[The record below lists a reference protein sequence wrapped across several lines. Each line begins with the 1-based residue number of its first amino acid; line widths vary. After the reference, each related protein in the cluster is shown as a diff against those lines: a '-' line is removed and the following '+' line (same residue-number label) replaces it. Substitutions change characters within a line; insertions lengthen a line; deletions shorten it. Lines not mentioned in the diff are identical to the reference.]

1 MSGKAGRVSPPP
13 ARAGAT
19 PGASRT
25 SLRAADLPWSG
36 TPLGPPERWEPALS
50 AVVDLVLSSPVAMAL
65 AYGEELALI
74 YNDGYANLLGDK
86 HPAAFGRPMAEVFAE
101 VWQLPGMADVID
113 RVRRTGESHLATE
126 TLLPLTETDQATF
139 TSGYSL
145 VRNPHGQPL
154 GVLAVAAETTGV
166 TRRLQRLSELA
177 SALSGTLTLDDVA
190 RVTLRNAAAS
200 FEADQVAFG
209 VDDGAG
215 WRTVRRLR
223 AELLDEADERLP
235 PLWRRQRAGT
245 LTPLITAAQTGTA
258 SFTADGQP
266 LRESALDRHDQKVR
280 ALAALPLRTP
290 SLRGA
295 ITVGYQRPH
304 SWSSAERALLA
315 ASAEL
320 VAQAAERAR
329 RFENQHGTA
338 QLLQRSMLPEHLPD
352 LPLLR
357 IAARYDA
364 GVDGNAAGGDFYDA
378 FALPD
383 GRLAVVLGD
392 VAGHDVQ
399 AAALMGQ
406 VRAALR
412 ALALTDAAPTS
423 VLTGLDRLVASLG
436 AEARTDELFVTVAYG
451 VVQPDA
457 RRLTIAA
464 AGHPPPLLRRPA
476 SLVPPA
482 LGSPAGET
490 RRNARSGGPT
500 LTGPGPA
507 SASYLSVVPGVPLGL
522 GGRREPVTVDFH
534 PGDTLLLFSDGVV
547 ERRREGLTEGLDR
560 LAAAVAGA
568 ATGDPRTLCAVATGA
583 VPGATEDDVAV
594 LAVEF
599 ARTPSR
605 SAGIEVPA
613 EPTAPARVRHW
624 MTAQL
629 TAWQVP
635 EAVIGAAVL
644 CTSELTTNALLHAG
658 TEARVEIDLSP
669 ERLLVSVADRGTR
682 GTVHRAR
689 TETLSSR
696 GRGLGLIEELSDAWG
711 TDPTVRGSTVW
722 FEMVIPR
729 G

>member
-1 MSGKAGRVSPPP
+1 MSGKAGGAWPPSTMASTAAGVS
-13 ARAGAT
+13 RN
-19 PGASRT
+19 
-25 SLRAADLPWSG
+25 SLHTADLPWSS
-36 TPLGPPERWEPALS
+36 TPLGPPELWDPALR
-50 AVVDLVLSSPVAMAL
+50 AVIDLVLASPVAMAL
-65 AYGEELALI
+65 AYGEQLALI
-74 YNDGYANLLGDK
+74 YNDGYAELLGSK

-101 VWQLPGMADVID
+101 VWHLPGVADVID
-113 RVRRTGESHLATE
+113 RVRRTGESHLAAE
-126 TLLPLTETDQATF
+126 TLLPLSDAAPAADADQAAF
-139 TSGYSL
+139 ASGYSL
-145 VRNPHGQPL
+145 VRDPHGQPF
-154 GVLAVAAETTGV
+154 GVLAVAAETTRV

-190 RVTLRNAAAS
+190 RVTLRNTAAS

-223 AELLDEADERLP
+223 SELLDEADERLP
-235 PLWRRQRAGT
+235 PLWRPQPAGAPA
-245 LTPLITAAQTGTA
+245 PLVTAAETGVA
-258 SFTADGQP
+258 SFTTDGHP
-266 LRESALDRHDQKVR
+266 LRDTALDRHDQKIR

-290 SLRGA
+290 LLRGA
-295 ITVGYQRPH
+295 ITVGYQRSHP
-304 SWSSAERALLA
+304 WSSAEQALLA

-357 IAARYDA
+357 LAARYEA

-383 GRLAVVLGD
+383 GQLAVVLGD
-392 VAGHDVQ
+392 VAGHDVH

-412 ALALTDAAPTS
+412 ALALTDPAPDK
-423 VLTGLDRLVASLG
+423 VLTGLDRLVASLA
-436 AEARTDELFVTVAYG
+436 AEIRTDELFVTVAYG
-451 VVQPDA
+451 VVDPDA
-457 RRLTIAA
+457 RRLTLAT
-464 AGHPPPLLRRPA
+464 AGHPAPLLRRPA
-476 SLVPPA
+476 PA
-482 LGSPAGET
+482 DAG
-490 RRNARSGGPT
+490 AADPGPT
-500 LTGPGPA
+500 APASADRGPV
-507 SASYLSVVPGVPLGL
+507 SASYLAVAPGVPLGL
-522 GGRREPVTVDFH
+522 GGRRETVTVDFR

-547 ERRREGLTEGLDR
+547 ERRREGLTEGMTR
-560 LAAAVAGA
+560 LATAVALA

-583 VPGATEDDVAV
+583 VPGTTEDDVAV

-599 ARTPSR
+599 ATTPSR

-613 EPTAPARVRHW
+613 EPTAPGRVRHW

>member
-1 MSGKAGRVSPPP
+1 MPGKAGRVSPPP
-13 ARAGAT
+13 ATADAAGAADAT
-19 PGASRT
+19 EAASRAAPPPW
-25 SLRAADLPWSG
+25 RAADLLWSG
-36 TPLGPPERWEPALS
+36 APLGPPERWDPALR
-50 AVVDLVLSSPVAMAL
+50 AVIDLVVSSPVAMAL
-65 AYGEELALI
+65 AYGDDLALI
-74 YNDGYANLLGDK
+74 YNDGYAHLLGAK
-86 HPAAFGRPMAEVFAE
+86 HPSAFGRPMAEVFAE

-113 RVRRTGESHLATE
+113 RVRRTGESHLAAE
-126 TLLPLTETDQATF
+126 TLPTGWAEPIDPATF

-145 VRNPHGQPL
+145 VRDPRGQPV
-154 GVLAVAAETTGV
+154 GVLAVAAETTRV
-166 TRRLQRLSELA
+166 TRRLHRLSELA
-177 SALSGTLTLDDVA
+177 AALSGTLTLDDVA

-209 VDDGAG
+209 VDDGAN

-235 PLWRRQRAGT
+235 PLWRPQPADSDA
-245 LTPLITAAQTGTA
+245 PLTAAAESGAA
-258 SFTADGQP
+258 SFTTDGQP
-266 LRESALDRHDQKVR
+266 LRDSALDRHDQKVR

-295 ITVGYQRPH
+295 ITVGYQRAHP
-304 SWSSAERALLA
+304 WSPAEKALLT

-357 IAARYDA
+357 MAARYEA

-378 FALPD
+378 FCLPD
-383 GRLAVVLGD
+383 GQLAVVLGD

-412 ALALTDAAPTS
+412 ALALTDPAPEQ
-423 VLTGLDRLVASLG
+423 VLTGLDRLVASLA
-436 AEARTDELFVTVAYG
+436 AEARSDELFVTVAYG
-451 VVQPDA
+451 VIEPDA
-457 RRLTIAA
+457 QRLTLAT
-464 AGHPPPLLRRPA
+464 AGHPAPILRRA
-476 SLVPPA
+476 A
-482 LGSPAGET
+482 L
-490 RRNARSGGPT
+490 
-500 LTGPGPA
+500 PGPA
-507 SASYLSVVPGVPLGL
+507 SARYLEVVPGVPLGL
-522 GGRREPVTVDFH
+522 AGRRVPVVVDFR

-547 ERRREGLTEGLDR
+547 ERRREGLAEGMAR
-560 LAAAVAGA
+560 LAAAVARA

-599 ARTPSR
+599 ATTPSR
-605 SAGIEVPA
+605 SAGMEVPA
-613 EPTAPARVRHW
+613 EPTAPGRVRRW
-624 MTAQL
+624 MTAL
-629 TAWQVP
+629 LAGWQVP

-658 TEARVEIDLSP
+658 TAARVEIDLSP

-696 GRGLGLIEELSDAWG
+696 GRGIGLIEELSDAWG

-729 G
+729 VRPE